1 MKQIKS
7 RPGLFG
13 RTVHYNE
20 KGQKIGASYMGAF
33 KTDHYDSSGRKVGST
48 YHGSF
53 KDSHYD
59 AKGRKV
65 GISYKGSLK
74 TNHYGKNGKAGTSYR
89 HSWGRDTWLD
99 ED

>member
-1 MKQIKS
+1 MKKIKS

-13 RTVHYNE
+13 STVHYNE
-20 KGQKIGASYMGAF
+20 KGQKIGTSYNGAF
-33 KTDHYDSSGRKVGST
+33 KTDHYDAHGKKVGST

-59 AKGRKV
+59 ATGRHV
-65 GISYKGSLK
+65 GSSYKGSLK
-74 TNHYGKNGKAGTSYR
+74 NDHYGKNGKKRTSYK
-89 HSWGRDTWLD
+89 HSWGCDTWLD